1 MNVLGFSPLNQNS
14 SQEFNGV
21 TIENLT
27 VTNSLSI
34 PTNTL
39 QVSDTQNLQSIL
51 DNLQVQITE
60 NDVSLTDVISDI
72 SDNVDSILEIITDV
86 NGNIISIQENTA
98 RITNTISDVS
108 LVKLDV
114 IDNANTIA
122 SNSAGIVNLISDVS
136 LVKLD
141 VASNAT
147 NIATKQDQLTTTDDI
162 DINELK
168 GRQLN
173 IVKTSN
179 PSISYVTIDN
189 TGLTT
194 FNDQGGLQKILLDN
208 AFGDITASR
217 FITGD
222 ISPNLSA
229 GTNISLSTTSGVTT
243 INSTVD
249 ITGKQDT
256 LTTSSNI
263 STRSIVNGSTHGF
276 PILSDGKILTT
287 DIQVVNDIYCQ
298 DDILADADIFGKSVL
313 CKIFNVYENYTTGG
327 SNPPV
332 SGNSFYIDYDDIG
345 IGVETPVAYPSFLNF
360 SATFSDYNLFNMLYL
375 HNNTT
380 ANKALRKIEFFSDIS
395 GSITVENQITG
406 DISPNLSAGT
416 NITLSTTNGVTTI
429 NSTGGGGGGG
439 NFTAGNNIDIDSNNV
454 ISLETPLVVDSDT
467 DTTHTLGRAK
477 IGYNGLST
485 DAACFGHFNYMTGTG
500 YAIKANSSGKT
511 TVNSA
516 GTQDTIFTTNNSL
529 QMKLVGSSG
538 NLELTNGDLDI
549 QSGTI
554 SIQPDTDNVVAV
566 LGRAKIGYNQT
577 NVNTASFA
585 HFDNMS
591 GTNYALRQN
600 QAGKTSINAV
610 TGQDIIFCI
619 DNSTK
624 MTLNSTGYLGIGN
637 TNPSFPLVVFP
648 NSNNLAHIGYAK
660 IGYMGSNNEAGFAHT
675 DNMTTTRYAIK
686 QNISGGTQINS
697 RTGQDIQFKINNST
711 KASVNSSGH
720 FVVNNRLQVGGYIT
734 SNGNGYLNW
743 LQGGGQTNHF
753 WRFGWDSSRYSRVY
767 FRNLSGDNRVSVF
780 ANSFDDGSDDRVKAD
795 EEMIDN
801 ALTTIMKLKPQTYNK
816 HGNFNCN
823 DTDVKKESGLIAQDI
838 YYDTP
843 ELRHI
848 VTLPENVNESDILPR
863 PEETNIQQDP
873 DYTSLG
879 WGNDTAYLNYKQFI
893 PWLIKGMQEQ
903 QTIINKMDTEIENL
917 KTERITILDR
927 LEVLEGMI
935 L

>member
-86 NGNIISIQENTA
+86 NGNIISIQQNTVK
-98 RITNTISDVS
+98 ITNLIADVS

-485 DAACFGHFNYMTGTG
+485 DAACFGHFNHMTGTG

-511 TVNSA
+511 
-516 GTQDTIFTTNNSL
+516 Q
-529 QMKLVGSSG
+529 
-538 NLELTNGDLDI
+538 
-549 QSGTI
+549 
-554 SIQPDTDNVVAV
+554 
-566 LGRAKIGYNQT
+566 
-577 NVNTASFA
+577 
-585 HFDNMS
+585 
-591 GTNYALRQN
+591 
-600 QAGKTSINAV
+600 
-610 TGQDIIFCI
+610 
-619 DNSTK
+619 
-624 MTLNSTGYLGIGN
+624 
-637 TNPSFPLVVFP
+637 
-648 NSNNLAHIGYAK
+648 
-660 IGYMGSNNEAGFAHT
+660 
-675 DNMTTTRYAIK
+675 
-686 QNISGGTQINS
+686 
-697 RTGQDIQFKINNST
+697 
-711 KASVNSSGH
+711 
-720 FVVNNRLQVGGYIT
+720 
-734 SNGNGYLNW
+734 
-743 LQGGGQTNHF
+743 
-753 WRFGWDSSRYSRVY
+753 
-767 FRNLSGDNRVSVF
+767 
-780 ANSFDDGSDDRVKAD
+780 
-795 EEMIDN
+795 
-801 ALTTIMKLKPQTYNK
+801 
-816 HGNFNCN
+816 
-823 DTDVKKESGLIAQDI
+823 
-838 YYDTP
+838 
-843 ELRHI
+843 
-848 VTLPENVNESDILPR
+848 
-863 PEETNIQQDP
+863 
-873 DYTSLG
+873 
-879 WGNDTAYLNYKQFI
+879 
-893 PWLIKGMQEQ
+893 
-903 QTIINKMDTEIENL
+903 
-917 KTERITILDR
+917 
-927 LEVLEGMI
+927 
-935 L
+935 